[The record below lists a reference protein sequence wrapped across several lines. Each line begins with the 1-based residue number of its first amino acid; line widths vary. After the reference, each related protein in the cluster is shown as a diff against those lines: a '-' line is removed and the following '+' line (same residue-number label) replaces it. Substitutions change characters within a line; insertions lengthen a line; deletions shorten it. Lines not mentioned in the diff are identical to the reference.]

1 MTRWTRKICTMS
13 ALAALLIVL
22 GGCAGREPDIV
33 TVESG
38 VPCYA
43 HETVTYHI
51 HAHLDIYVHGDHVGI
66 PAGIGIRDECI
77 FALHTH
83 DATGMI
89 HVESAQKQTFLLGQF
104 FALAGWANGGGDV
117 AGQAVGPSDEIRA
130 WVDGM
135 PVVPA
140 TPDNIAARPIDP
152 HDEIVIEIGPPWVDP
167 PITYAFPPG
176 E

>member
-1 MTRWTRKICTMS
+1 MTRRTRKVC
-13 ALAALLIVL
+13 ALFAVAAVVFVL
-22 GGCAGREPDIV
+22 GGCAGREPYIV
-33 TVESG
+33 TVQSG

-51 HAHLDIYVHGDHVGI
+51 HAHLDVYVHGDHVGI
-66 PAGIGIRDECI
+66 PADIGIRDDCI

-83 DATGMI
+83 DATGVI

-104 FALAGWANGGGDV
+104 FSLARWANGAGYV
-117 AGQAVGPSDEIRA
+117 AGQELGPSDGIRA
-130 WVDGM
+130 WVNGM

-140 TPDNIAARPIDP
+140 TPDNIAALPIEP

-167 PITYAFPPG
+167 PKSYPFPQG